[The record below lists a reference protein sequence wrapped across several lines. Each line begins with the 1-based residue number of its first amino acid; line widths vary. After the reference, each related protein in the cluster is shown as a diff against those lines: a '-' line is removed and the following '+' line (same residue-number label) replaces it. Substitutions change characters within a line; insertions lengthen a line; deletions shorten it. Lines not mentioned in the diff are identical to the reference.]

1 MLEFLLTY
9 EERQEAARQ
18 ADRVA
23 EACERANE
31 ICRQILASLDK
42 ESEQEPH

>member
-1 MLEFLLTY
+1 MVEFLLSY
-9 EERQEAARQ
+9 EQRMEAARA

-31 ICRQILASLDK
+31 ICRQILANLNK
-42 ESEQEPH
+42 EAA

>member
-1 MLEFLLTY
+1 MVEFLLSY
-9 EERQEAARQ
+9 EQRMEAARA

-31 ICRQILASLDK
+31 IARRILADMDK
-42 ESEQEPH
+42 KEAA